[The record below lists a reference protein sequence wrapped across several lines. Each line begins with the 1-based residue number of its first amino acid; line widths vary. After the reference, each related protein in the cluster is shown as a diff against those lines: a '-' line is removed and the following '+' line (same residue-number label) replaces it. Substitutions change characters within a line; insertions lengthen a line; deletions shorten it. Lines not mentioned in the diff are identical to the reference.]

1 MFDALVKPIM
11 LYCSDFW
18 GMLQIKR
25 NDPSELLPKRNFIDL
40 VHVRFLK
47 QLLGVQTQTS
57 NIGVL
62 LETGRVPLLT
72 QAIKN
77 SVKNW
82 NRIVKMNECNP
93 LVRLS
98 FENMVEKDLDWQR
111 NITLL
116 LNQIGLGDILSGNE
130 PNPEI
135 IVYKRLV
142 DIFQQRVFEEIR
154 QETSKLRTY
163 SLVKKDLRKEPYLE
177 TVKNVKDRISMT
189 KFRLSNHNL
198 MIEKGRHLNLPK
210 HERKCPL
217 CFCFED
223 EKHFLLNCPVFALLE
238 NDLITTVERTLK
250 MNNLR
255 RRSSDV
261 ILGYLLANAEVAP
274 IVAKYLSKTMEVRE
288 FLAETPKRLT

>member
-111 NITLL
+111 NIG
-116 LNQIGLGDILSGNE
+116 NMGNILF
-130 PNPEI
+130 
-135 IVYKRLV
+135 Y
-142 DIFQQRVFEEIR
+142 
-154 QETSKLRTY
+154 
-163 SLVKKDLRKEPYLE
+163 
-177 TVKNVKDRISMT
+177 
-189 KFRLSNHNL
+189 
-198 MIEKGRHLNLPK
+198 
-210 HERKCPL
+210 
-217 CFCFED
+217 
-223 EKHFLLNCPVFALLE
+223 
-238 NDLITTVERTLK
+238 
-250 MNNLR
+250 
-255 RRSSDV
+255 
-261 ILGYLLANAEVAP
+261 
-274 IVAKYLSKTMEVRE
+274 
-288 FLAETPKRLT
+288 